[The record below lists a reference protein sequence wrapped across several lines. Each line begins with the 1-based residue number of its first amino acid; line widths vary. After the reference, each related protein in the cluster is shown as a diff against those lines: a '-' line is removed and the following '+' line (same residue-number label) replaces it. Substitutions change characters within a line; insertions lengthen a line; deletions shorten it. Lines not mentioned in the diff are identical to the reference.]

1 MRFRLQRFG
10 RDQGGGMAAPLAL
23 ALPVLFGF
31 AMLAIDGSRYFN
43 LQTSVQAGADALA
56 LAGAAEL
63 DGRPDAFAR
72 ANRAIATLTK
82 NDPRFGKDVTPIAGV
97 EVTFLKS
104 LPTQES
110 QPVGAANVTSDP
122 AEARFVQVAARAV
135 GFTGLFM
142 GAARATSSNIEGTSA
157 RAVAGFESL
166 ACKASP
172 LFICNPYEGT
182 GTDLFTAMNN
192 PTTGSVNRRR
202 LIAMKEKS
210 SKYFPGNFG
219 YLQPAYG
226 NGAADLR
233 DAMAN
238 AEPLGCYKQSGVEL
252 RTGAVSST
260 AEAMNTRFD
269 LYDGPFKGESAN
281 PSYRP
286 ALNVRKG
293 FVRTK
298 NGSDQCNPTLAYDP
312 AIAPDKQGL
321 GKDVLESLGMPRD
334 GCFYKNNGCSF
345 GGASMD
351 GRVGDGTWD
360 FERYWTVTYGSKPKP
375 NGWSKSNLP
384 SRYDVYRYEIE
395 QGLVND
401 ESKGLNGDPKLIE
414 TGTPQ
419 CFPSNKMPT
428 KTDETVDRR
437 IFYGAILDC
446 KRLDDLYG
454 MSGGSAPPVPVTAFG
469 KFFITEPIDKNDGTI
484 WVELTDIVEPGTSS
498 ARGIVQDVIKLFR

>member
-1 MRFRLQRFG
+1 MRSRLQRFG

-110 QPVGAANVTSDP
+110 QPVGAANVTAIRQRPGSFRWRRRARSGSP
-122 AEARFVQVAARAV
+122 ASSWAPHGRRA
-135 GFTGLFM
+135 
-142 GAARATSSNIEGTSA
+142 ATSRERRRAPSRGSRAWPA
-157 RAVAGFESL
+157 RRRRS
-166 ACKASP
+166 S
-172 LFICNPYEGT
+172 ICNPYEGT

-192 PTTGSVNRRR
+192 PTTASVNRRR

-210 SKYFPGNFG
+210 SKYFPGNLG
-219 YLQPAYG
+219 TCSRPTAMEPPTSATRWRMPSRS
-226 NGAADLR
+226 AATSR
-233 DAMAN
+233 AA
-238 AEPLGCYKQSGVEL
+238 
-252 RTGAVSST
+252 SSCGPVRFPT

-334 GCFYKNNGCSF
+334 GCFYKNNGMQF

-360 FERYWTVTYGSKPKP
+360 FERYWTVTYGSKPGSL

-401 ESKGLNGDPKLIE
+401 ESKRA
-414 TGTPQ
+414 Q
-419 CFPSNKMPT
+419 
-428 KTDETVDRR
+428 R
-437 IFYGAILDC
+437 
-446 KRLDDLYG
+446 
-454 MSGGSAPPVPVTAFG
+454 GS
-469 KFFITEPIDKNDGTI
+469 E
-484 WVELTDIVEPGTSS
+484 S
-498 ARGIVQDVIKLFR
+498 